1 MFEPIGGSAPK
12 YTGQNVINPLAA
24 ICAGQMLLDF
34 LGDRESAPA
43 LKQAAVAIE
52 ASVIKTVREKLKDLA
67 AGKMG
72 YGTREV
78 GDLVA
83 AAV

>member
-1 MFEPIGGSAPK
+1 M
-12 YTGQNVINPLAA
+12 
-24 ICAGQMLLDF
+24 MLDF
-34 LGDRESAPA
+34 LGET
-43 LKQAAVAIE
+43 KAAQAIE
-52 ASVIKTVREKLKDLA
+52 GAVVKIINTKIQSLA

>member
-12 YTGQNVINPLAA
+12 YTGQGVINPLAA
-24 ICAGQMLLDF
+24 ICAGQMMLDF
-34 LGDRESAPA
+34 LGETE
-43 LKQAAVAIE
+43 AAKAIE
-52 ASVIKTVREKLKDLA
+52 ESVIKTVRQKIKSLA

-72 YGTREV
+72 YTTSEV

-83 AAV
+83 AGL